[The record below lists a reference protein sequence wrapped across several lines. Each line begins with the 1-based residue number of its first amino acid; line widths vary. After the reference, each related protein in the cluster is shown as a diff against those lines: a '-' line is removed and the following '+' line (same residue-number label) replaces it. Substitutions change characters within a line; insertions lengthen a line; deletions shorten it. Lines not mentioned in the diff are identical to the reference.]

1 MSRTYCPKCEKAIAA
16 CFCHKLKKYNIDSQ
30 IIILR
35 HPTEKGHPLG
45 TAKIAELSLDKCI
58 TITDE
63 DFSQNDELNQ
73 ILSNESCYL
82 VFPTDNGQRVPY
94 ESSSQKKKTFIFID
108 GTWKKAKKILYLN
121 PKLSELPTITIRPSA
136 PSHYILRKEPREDYL
151 STLEAICEC
160 VKKFE
165 GKDIF
170 QTLDTL
176 KYIQQ
181 FQIDKMGIENFKRF
195 YLKD

>member
-16 CFCHKLKKYNIDSQ
+16 CFCHKLDEYSIDSQ

-45 TAKIAELSLDKCI
+45 TAKIAELSLNKCK
-58 TITDE
+58 TITAE
-63 DFSQNDELNQ
+63 DFTQNDELNEL
-73 ILSNESCYL
+73 LSKEKCYL
-82 VFPTDNGQRVPY
+82 VFPTDSEQDLTNKT
-94 ESSSQKKKTFIFID
+94 SSDKKKTFIFID

-121 PKLSELPTITIRPSA
+121 PKLSKLPTISIKPST
-136 PSHYILRKEPREDYL
+136 PSRYVLRKEPKENYL

-160 VKKFE
+160 VMKFE

-170 QTLDTL
+170 KTLDTL
-176 KYIQQ
+176 KYIQD
-181 FQIDKMGIENFKRF
+181 FQIEKMGIENFKSF